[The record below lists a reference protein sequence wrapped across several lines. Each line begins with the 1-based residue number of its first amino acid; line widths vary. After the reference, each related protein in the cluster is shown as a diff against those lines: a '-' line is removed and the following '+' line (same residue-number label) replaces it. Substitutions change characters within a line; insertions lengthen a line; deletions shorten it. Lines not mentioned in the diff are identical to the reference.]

1 MTKPKEDDSNKKL
14 ATNRKAFHDYFIED
28 KQEAGI
34 VLLGTEVKSIKQGN
48 VSLLGSYASVE
59 KGQVMLH
66 ATNVSSY
73 DCGSRNN
80 HDPLRKRRLLLHAS
94 EIRKLAQKIDQ
105 KGYTLIP
112 LSIYTKRG
120 MIKVEIGLCKGK
132 REYDKR
138 ETLKRKT
145 ADKETRREM
154 QRRV

>member
-1 MTKPKEDDSNKKL
+1 MPKENDSNKKL

-59 KGQVMLH
+59 KGQVVLH
-66 ATNVSSY
+66 AMNVSSY

-80 HDPLRKRRLLLHAS
+80 HDPLRKRRLLLHAA

-120 MIKVEIGLCKGK
+120 IVKVEIGLCKGK